1 MPQTKAPA
9 PHNFAN
15 IAHSGPDLE
24 GVVLDILHL
33 VCLALII
40 SDLLKYHCEEAS
52 QHPIL
57 LGGSVQ
63 LMPALE
69 VSRRLQK
76 LVSETA
82 EFLLQSAHQES
93 DYYRSKESE
102 IC

>member
-69 VSRRLQK
+69 ARAQVSVQ
-76 LVSETA
+76 LVQVFPLRDVILILLL
-82 EFLLQSAHQES
+82 FLTSHFYML
-93 DYYRSKESE
+93 
-102 IC
+102 